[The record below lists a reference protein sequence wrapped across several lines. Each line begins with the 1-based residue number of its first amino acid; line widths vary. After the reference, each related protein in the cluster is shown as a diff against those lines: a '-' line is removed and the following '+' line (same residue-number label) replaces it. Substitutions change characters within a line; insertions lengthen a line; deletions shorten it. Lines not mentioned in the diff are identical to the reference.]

1 MSLSLAGKGS
11 SMKTK
16 LYTLEEANLALTQI
30 EALLDTLVDIKLQ
43 INKHQAEIDVLEL
56 IQEGSGI
63 RRVKPGSAY
72 FEKKLEEMQTLFD
85 QFKHNIHQFAELGCE
100 LKDLDRGL
108 IDFYS
113 LKEDKLVYLCWKK
126 GEKKI
131 THWHEIETGFAGRK
145 KI

>member
-1 MSLSLAGKGS
+1 
-11 SMKTK
+11 MKTK
-16 LYTLEEANLALTQI
+16 LYTLEEANVALPQI
-30 EALLDTLVDIKLQ
+30 EALLDTLVDTKLQ

-63 RRVKPGSAY
+63 RRVKPGSHY
-72 FEKKLEEMQTLFD
+72 FENKLEEMQILFD

-108 IDFYS
+108 VDFYS
-113 LKEDKLVYLCWKK
+113 LKEDRLIYLCWKK

-131 THWHEIETGFAGRK
+131 SHWHDIETGFAGRQP
-145 KI
+145 I

>member
-1 MSLSLAGKGS
+1 
-11 SMKTK
+11 MKTK
-16 LYTLEEANLALTQI
+16 LYTLEEANLSLPQI
-30 EALLDTLVDIKLQ
+30 EALLNTLGDIKLQ

-72 FEKKLEEMQTLFD
+72 FEKKLEEMQSLFD
-85 QFKHNIHQFAELGCE
+85 RFKQNIHQFAELGCE

-113 LKEDKLVYLCWKK
+113 LKEDRLIYLCWKK

-131 THWHEIETGFAGRK
+131 SHWHEIETGFAGRQPL
-145 KI
+145 